1 MSKMKEYAPGTFC
14 WAELM
19 ADDANGAKEFYSK
32 LFGWSFTD
40 VPIGDGMVYS
50 MAAIGGKDTGGIYQM
65 WAQQK
70 EQGVPTHWGSYVS
83 VSNVEES
90 AKKAREAGGT
100 VIVEPMD
107 VFDAGKMASLIDPTG
122 AVISLWQPMKHMGT
136 RVVNEHGAFCWNEL
150 VTNDTGKAGVFYK
163 ALFGWSADEQD
174 FGTTTYTIFMHG
186 EKAAGGMMKIDENW
200 MPPSW
205 IVYITVNDCDSC
217 VNEVRSLGGN
227 ISAGPMDIPGV
238 GRIAYMADPRGA
250 AFAVIQPKQM

>member
-1 MSKMKEYAPGTFC
+1 MSKIKEYAPGTFC

-83 VSNVEES
+83 VTNVEES

-150 VTNDTGKAGVFYK
+150 VTNDT
-163 ALFGWSADEQD
+163 
-174 FGTTTYTIFMHG
+174 
-186 EKAAGGMMKIDENW
+186 
-200 MPPSW
+200 
-205 IVYITVNDCDSC
+205 
-217 VNEVRSLGGN
+217 
-227 ISAGPMDIPGV
+227 
-238 GRIAYMADPRGA
+238 
-250 AFAVIQPKQM
+250 